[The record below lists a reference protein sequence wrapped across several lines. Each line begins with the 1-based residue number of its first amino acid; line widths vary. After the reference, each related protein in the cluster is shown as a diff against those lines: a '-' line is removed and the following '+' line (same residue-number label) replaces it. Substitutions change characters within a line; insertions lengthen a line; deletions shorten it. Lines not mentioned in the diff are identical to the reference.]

1 MQKYRTR
8 PGIILTSIC
17 GEYFLVATK
26 ENLPY
31 CPYVT
36 ELNETSAFMWKK
48 LETVADL
55 NTLMEAVKEEY
66 EVDDDEALRQSIKDY
81 LTQLLEKKLILL
93 F

>member
-17 GEYFLVATK
+17 DEYFLVATK
-26 ENLPY
+26 ENLPH
-31 CPYVT
+31 CPYIT

-55 NTLMEAVKEEY
+55 NTLIEAVKEEY